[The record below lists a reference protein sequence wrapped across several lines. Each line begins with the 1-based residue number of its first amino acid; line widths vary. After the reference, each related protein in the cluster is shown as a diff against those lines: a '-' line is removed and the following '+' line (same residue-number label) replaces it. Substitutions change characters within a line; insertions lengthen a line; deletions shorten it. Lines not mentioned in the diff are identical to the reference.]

1 MIEITGVAAG
11 VTGSVSIGGAAK
23 APAGAASGVDFAA
36 TLRDIASSTVQALG
50 KAEQISVAG
59 LQGKASAREVVD
71 AVMHAEQ
78 TLQTAIALRDK
89 TVAAIQEITRMSI

>member
-1 MIEITGVAAG
+1 MIELTGVASG
-11 VTGSVSIGGAAK
+11 VSGSLTI
-23 APAGAASGVDFAA
+23 AGATKASAAPASGVDFAA
-36 TLRDIASSTVQALG
+36 TLRDIASSTAQALG
-50 KAEQISVAG
+50 TAEQMSVAG

-89 TVAAIQEITRMSI
+89 TVAAIQEITRMAI